1 MSSDTPIESEVPRF
15 SNRAIPSSTKTSA
28 LTFTKESALT
38 KKSAL
43 KYRHPKPSG
52 LMLASAGVLS
62 FSMLSGAYAQD
73 DYTSPKTWDGV
84 PDLQGV
90 WRNATVT
97 PLTRPR
103 DLGNRQAYTRD
114 EAFQLE
120 RAAQQQVEDDNLPL
134 DPNRPP
140 PPATSL
146 PPVGNY
152 DLFWTDRGMFM
163 PTIDGEYRTSIIID
177 PPDGQIPGYTPE
189 FLELRTRQRASAP
202 DPFDGPE
209 GRGVGERCLLS
220 FGSNSGP
227 PMLPVMYNSH
237 YQIVQSPGYV
247 VIIVEM
253 INDARIIKIQ
263 DEHDANASVLN
274 RWMGDS
280 IGRWEGDTLVVET
293 RHFNPWQN
301 FRGASENLAVTE
313 RFRRESDHKII
324 YTFTVNDPTVFE
336 STFTGELALTAYEDP
351 LFEYAC
357 HEGNYALPGTL
368 AGARMAEE
376 EARLAGQSNP

>member
-1 MSSDTPIESEVPRF
+1 MLKKQSLVSRIALLGTGIVTAGLLSA
-15 SNRAIPSSTKTSA
+15 SLRAQ
-28 LTFTKESALT
+28 E
-38 KKSAL
+38 
-43 KYRHPKPSG
+43 G
-52 LMLASAGVLS
+52 
-62 FSMLSGAYAQD
+62 
-73 DYTSPKTWDGV
+73 YTVSRTWDGA

-103 DLGNRQAYTRD
+103 ELGTRQAYTRE
-114 EAFQLE
+114 EAFTLE
-120 RAAQQQVEDDNLPL
+120 RQAQQEVEEDNEPL

-163 PTIDGEYRTSIIID
+163 PTINGEFRTSIIID
-177 PPDGQIPGYTPE
+177 PPDGQMPGYTQD
-189 FLELRTRQRASAP
+189 FLARRASERANSP

-253 INDARIIKIQ
+253 VNDARIIKIQ
-263 DEHDANASVLN
+263 DEHDATAPVMQ

-280 IGRWEGDTLVVET
+280 IGRWEGDSLVVET
-293 RHFNPWQN
+293 RHFNHWQN
-301 FRGASENLAVTE
+301 FRGASENLTVRET
-313 RFRRESDHKII
+313 FTRESEHKII
-324 YTFTVNDPTVFE
+324 YRFTVDDPTVFE
-336 STFTGELALTAYEDP
+336 STFTGELALTAYDDP

-376 EARLAGQSNP
+376 EARRAAAGN

>member
-1 MSSDTPIESEVPRF
+1 MLSRQT
-15 SNRAIPSSTKTSA
+15 
-28 LTFTKESALT
+28 
-38 KKSAL
+38 
-43 KYRHPKPSG
+43 
-52 LMLASAGVLS
+52 LASCLAMLGSAALA
-62 FSMLSGAYAQD
+62 FSVQAQT
-73 DYTSPKTWDGV
+73 DYTPPRTWDGV
-84 PDLQGV
+84 PDLQGT

-103 DLGNRQAYTRD
+103 DLGTQRAYTRE

-120 RAAQQQVEDDNLPL
+120 RAAQLEVEQDNEPL

-140 PPATSL
+140 PPATAL

-163 PTIDGEYRTSIIID
+163 PSINGEYRTSIIID
-177 PPDGQIPGYTPE
+177 PPDGQMPGYTAA
-189 FLELRTRQRASAP
+189 FLEQRERERNTGP
-202 DPFDGPE
+202 GPFDGPE

-247 VIIVEM
+247 TIIVEM
-253 INDARIIKIQ
+253 VNDARIIKIQ
-263 DEHDANASVLN
+263 DEHDPHAAVMNK
-274 RWMGDS
+274 WMGDS
-280 IGRWEGDTLVVET
+280 IGRWEEDTLVVET

-301 FRGASENLAVTE
+301 FRGASENLTVTE

-324 YTFTVNDPTVFE
+324 YSFTVDDATVFN
-336 STFTGELALTAYEDP
+336 SSFTGELALTAYDEP

-357 HEGNYALPGTL
+357 HEGNYALAGTL
-368 AGARMAEE
+368 AGARIAEAEE
-376 EARLAGQSNP
+376 AARAAGTGN

>member
-1 MSSDTPIESEVPRF
+1 MF
-15 SNRAIPSSTKTSA
+15 SRQS
-28 LTFTKESALT
+28 
-38 KKSAL
+38 
-43 KYRHPKPSG
+43 
-52 LMLASAGVLS
+52 LASAAALLGAGIVSTGLLS
-62 FSMLSGAYAQD
+62 VSVMAQPD
-73 DYTSPKTWDGV
+73 DSYTV
-84 PDLQGV
+84 PRTIHGDPDFQGV

-103 DLGNRQAYTRD
+103 ELGERQAYTRE

-120 RAAQQQVEDDNLPL
+120 RAAQMAVEQDNEPL

-140 PPATSL
+140 PPAQDL

-163 PTIDGEYRTSIIID
+163 PTIDGEFRTSIIID
-177 PPDGQIPGYTPE
+177 PPNGQMPGYTDE
-189 FLELRTRQRASAP
+189 FLAQRARERETGP

-247 VIIVEM
+247 VIVAEM

-263 DEHDANASVLN
+263 DERDAHAEVMN

-293 RHFNPWQN
+293 QHFNPWQS
-301 FRGASENLAVTE
+301 FRGASENLTVTE
-313 RFRRESDHKII
+313 RFRKESDSKII
-324 YTFTVNDPTVFE
+324 YTFTVDDPTVFE
-336 STFTGELALTAYEDP
+336 SSFTGELALTAYDDP
-351 LFEYAC
+351 LYEYAC

-368 AGARMAEE
+368 AGARIAEE
-376 EARLAGQSNP
+376 EARQAAEQN

>member
-1 MSSDTPIESEVPRF
+1 MLNRPVSTQLHRPLTPNIPVPGKR
-15 SNRAIPSSTKTSA
+15 RPLSTHMASVGLIAGA
-28 LTFTKESALT
+28 LSLALF
-38 KKSAL
+38 
-43 KYRHPKPSG
+43 
-52 LMLASAGVLS
+52 SAGVQ
-62 FSMLSGAYAQD
+62 AQAAE
-73 DYTSPKTWDGV
+73 DYVVPRTWDGA

-97 PLTRPR
+97 PLTRPSE
-103 DLGNRQAYTRD
+103 LGEQRAYTR
-114 EAFQLE
+114 EQAAQLE
-120 RAAQQQVEDDNLPL
+120 RAAQLAVEQDNEPL

-140 PPATSL
+140 PPAQDL

-177 PPDGQIPGYTPE
+177 PPDGQMPGYTAE
-189 FLELRTRQRASAP
+189 FLEARARERETGP
-202 DPFDGPE
+202 DPLDGPE

-247 VIIVEM
+247 VIVAEM
-253 INDARIIKIQ
+253 VNDARIIKIQ
-263 DEHDANASVLN
+263 DEHDANAEVMN

-293 RHFNPWQN
+293 RHFNPWQS
-301 FRGASENLAVTE
+301 FRGASENLTVTE
-313 RFRRESDHKII
+313 RFRKESDSKII
-324 YTFTVNDPTVFE
+324 YTFTVQDPTVFE
-336 STFTGELALTAYEDP
+336 ADFTGELALTAYDDP

-357 HEGNYALPGTL
+357 HEGNYALAGTL
-368 AGARMAEE
+368 AGARVAEE
-376 EARLAGQSNP
+376 EARQAQRNEQN

>member
-1 MSSDTPIESEVPRF
+1 M
-15 SNRAIPSSTKTSA
+15 SNRQERSREKPRKHEPGQQTLGSR
-28 LTFTKESALT
+28 LTV
-38 KKSAL
+38 
-43 KYRHPKPSG
+43 
-52 LMLASAGVLS
+52 LAASIVTAGVLS
-62 FSMLSGAYAQD
+62 AGATAQE
-73 DYTSPKTWDGV
+73 DYTVPRTSYGV
-84 PDLQGV
+84 PDFQGV

-103 DLGNRQAYTRD
+103 ELGERQAYTRE

-120 RAAQQQVEDDNLPL
+120 RAAQMAVEQDNEPL

-140 PPATSL
+140 PPAQDL

-163 PTIDGEYRTSIIID
+163 PTIDGEFRTSIIID
-177 PPDGQIPGYTPE
+177 PPDGQMPGYTDE
-189 FLELRTRQRASAP
+189 FLAQRARERETGP

-247 VIIVEM
+247 VIVAEM
-253 INDARIIKIQ
+253 VNDARIIKIQ
-263 DEHDANASVLN
+263 DQRDPHADVMQ

-293 RHFNPWQN
+293 QHFNPWQS
-301 FRGASENLAVTE
+301 FRGASENLTVTE
-313 RFRRESDHKII
+313 RFRKESDSKII

-336 STFTGELALTAYEDP
+336 SSFTGELALTAYDEP
-351 LFEYAC
+351 LYEYAC
-357 HEGNYALPGTL
+357 HEGNYALAGTL
-368 AGARMAEE
+368 AGARRAEA
-376 EARLAGQSNP
+376 EAQQADSQD

>member
-1 MSSDTPIESEVPRF
+1 MF
-15 SNRAIPSSTKTSA
+15 NRHSPTGRIVLP
-28 LTFTKESALT
+28 
-38 KKSAL
+38 
-43 KYRHPKPSG
+43 G
-52 LMLASAGVLS
+52 LGLVATGVLTTVL
-62 FSMLSGAYAQD
+62 LSASIHAQE
-73 DYTSPKTWDGV
+73 DYTPPRTWDGV

-103 DLGNRQAYTRD
+103 ELGDRQAYTRE

-120 RAAQQQVEDDNLPL
+120 RAAQQAVEEDNEPL

-163 PTIDGEYRTSIIID
+163 PTINGEFRTSIIID
-177 PPDGQIPGYTPE
+177 PPNGQMPGYTEE
-189 FLELRTRQRASAP
+189 FMATRAAERGTGP
-202 DPFDGPE
+202 GPFDGPE
-209 GRGVGERCLLS
+209 GRGVGERCLLA

-247 VIIVEM
+247 TIIVEM
-253 INDARIIKIQ
+253 INDARIIRIQ
-263 DEHDANASVLN
+263 DEHDPHADVMNK
-274 RWMGDS
+274 WMGDS

-293 RHFNPWQN
+293 QHFNPWQS
-301 FRGASENLAVTE
+301 FRGASENLKVTE
-313 RFRRESDHKII
+313 RFRRESDSKII
-324 YTFTVNDPTVFE
+324 YTFTVDDPTVFE
-336 STFTGELALTAYEDP
+336 SSFTGELALTAYDDP
-351 LFEYAC
+351 LYEYAC

-368 AGARMAEE
+368 AGARIAEE
-376 EARLAGQSNP
+376 EARQAEAGN

>member
-1 MSSDTPIESEVPRF
+1 MSTRVF
-15 SNRAIPSSTKTSA
+15 ASTLA
-28 LTFTKESALT
+28 LLGACTLT
-38 KKSAL
+38 IAWQGDSV
-43 KYRHPKPSG
+43 H
-52 LMLASAGVLS
+52 
-62 FSMLSGAYAQD
+62 AQD
-73 DYTSPKTWDGV
+73 DYTSPRTWDGV

-103 DLGNRQAYTRD
+103 ELGTRQSYTRE
-114 EAFQLE
+114 EAYQLE
-120 RAAQQQVEDDNLPL
+120 RAAQQAVEEDNEPL

-140 PPATSL
+140 PPVEDL

-163 PTIDGEYRTSIIID
+163 PTINGEHRTSIIID
-177 PPDGQIPGYTPE
+177 PPDGQMPGYVPE
-189 FLELRTRQRASAP
+189 FLERRAAERANGP

-247 VIIVEM
+247 VIVAEM
-253 INDARIIKIQ
+253 VHDARIIRIQ
-263 DEHDANASVLN
+263 DEHDTHAPVMNK
-274 RWMGDS
+274 WMGDS
-280 IGRWEGDTLVVET
+280 IGRWEGDTLVVQT

-301 FRGASENLAVTE
+301 FRGASENLTVTE

-324 YTFTVNDPTVFE
+324 YTFTVDDPTVFE
-336 STFTGELALTAYEDP
+336 SSFTGELALTAYDDP
-351 LFEYAC
+351 LYEYAC
-357 HEGNYALPGTL
+357 HEGNYALAGTL
-368 AGARMAEE
+368 MGARRAEM
-376 EARLAGQSNP
+376 EAAQAE